1 MIIQKLS
8 NLMQSQC
15 MQCICIWHCLAFS
28 PIVQKNDTKC
38 NTGKRFFTNRAKN
51 DTKCNTGTSVH
62 WKMLFQKSCKKWH
75 KAVKSATV
83 RWYTLHTETKKMVLV
98 PIPVLELY
106 QNHCKAFLKFIKMSY
121 CYRARYILV
130 RWYDAF
136 FIFCW
141 AQQEYLGS

>member
-1 MIIQKLS
+1 MHLH
-8 NLMQSQC
+8 LT
-15 MQCICIWHCLAFS
+15 LL
-28 PIVQKNDTKC
+28 
-38 NTGKRFFTNRAKN
+38 GFFTNRAK
-51 DTKCNTGTSVH
+51 KLHKMQHCSAVQCSALAQLYTGKGLFTNHAKKWHKEQH
-62 WKMLFQKSCKKWH
+62 WHIGTLENAFSQIVLKWH